1 MIDQIFNAAG
11 TLLVGF
17 LLVMAIGCFF
27 FLARTRFWFPRYA
40 HILAGIGL
48 AIGVWCIWT
57 VPETAPINEHGLIGK
72 VLLVLAMPA
81 MVYFFFV
88 FYGGQRAAFQRE
100 LRTTGRCPKCQESV
114 ISNLQ
119 GSGEPVFPPQKCPRC
134 GLNLI

>member
-1 MIDQIFNAAG
+1 MIDQIFNGAG

-81 MVYFFFV
+81 MIYFFSSST
-88 FYGGQRAAFQRE
+88 A
-100 LRTTGRCPKCQESV
+100 
-114 ISNLQ
+114 
-119 GSGEPVFPPQKCPRC
+119 GSARPFSAS
-134 GLNLI
+134 